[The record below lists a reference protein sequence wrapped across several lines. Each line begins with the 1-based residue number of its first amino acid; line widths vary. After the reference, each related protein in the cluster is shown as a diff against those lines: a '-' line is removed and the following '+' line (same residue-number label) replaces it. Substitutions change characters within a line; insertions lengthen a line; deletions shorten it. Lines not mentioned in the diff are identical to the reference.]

1 MKHFLHILAVVACAL
16 AAGCVQIEQDLTLKA
31 DGSGQVSVAYAA
43 PEAEQTMMQ
52 QAAREMLRQ
61 TLAVS
66 GGKSRLPQDMTD
78 AEIKKQ
84 FEGFARLG
92 VKLEQLT
99 TERKAGR
106 VVRRGLISFKT
117 LDGLARALLP
127 ERTLALTRDARGD
140 YLLAEQAGG
149 GQTLSSRLAAVAAD
163 DSNPLVAEL
172 FKGFRATL
180 RVTTPG
186 RVLDGNAAQ
195 AEVATA
201 VWRFDFDRDAQAVAK
216 LLQRPMRLTFLG
228 RVLSLTPFVHRAGEP

>member
-1 MKHFLHILAVVACAL
+1 M
-16 AAGCVQIEQDLTLKA
+16 
-31 DGSGQVSVAYAA
+31 
-43 PEAEQTMMQ
+43 
-52 QAAREMLRQ
+52 
-61 TLAVS
+61 
-66 GGKSRLPQDMTD
+66 
-78 AEIKKQ
+78 
-84 FEGFARLG
+84 
-92 VKLEQLT
+92 KLEQLT

-195 AEVATA
+195 AEGATA
-201 VWRFDFDRDAQAVAK
+201 VWRFDFDRDPQAVAK
-216 LLQRPMRLTFLG
+216 LLQRPMRLTFAG
-228 RVLSLTPFVHRAGEP
+228 RGLALTPFTHRAGEP